1 MAIFAVN
8 YRKMSMTMNEDKQM
22 SVTAEQEN
30 RTENTPVS
38 MLDYIPQM
46 SGSKGFVVNIN
57 NRWLNGKE
65 GAITDAR
72 GDNHYRFYLMRNSNI
87 VYKNPEDNPIVAVGI
102 VAYWLH
108 HRQNNDRFATWDG
121 LTQNY
126 KQAIPCQYKTYTS
139 ILYEN
144 FKNKREQEPDSW
156 RCNIEKE
163 FYTEYIIPLVTQQN
177 RVSAALLEYI
187 TPDDR
192 RLVQGLMQE
201 YLIYLNTKKME
212 YDKITTMSMPI
223 SYTKYDEQNEKLTI
237 IEKEV
242 DLSKT
247 IEKVAR
253 SAFDK
258 YLSEQTASD
267 EEIDEIFEENDERIT
282 KAENETFSSTDN
294 LSSVSESIQPISAS
308 ATPANT
314 KEEEWDDSF
323 DFIFDERVKPQEI
336 KRALAD
342 ISRPKK
348 ISEVRFYYVS
358 CRILEILNYLTEDA
372 LRTDFMRWINLH
384 FKCGWPDD
392 KEHKRRFSFALE
404 GSSKNLEKQH
414 PSQWDENTIKGGSG
428 IYHHQLAIKLKN
440 TFTQTMVNGKA
451 VDDSDS
457 FNKLRDRPEFLTGA
471 KKIYDEYHVPEEAYI
486 NNGK

>member
-1 MAIFAVN
+1 M
-8 YRKMSMTMNEDKQM
+8 
-22 SVTAEQEN
+22 
-30 RTENTPVS
+30 
-38 MLDYIPQM
+38 
-46 SGSKGFVVNIN
+46 
-57 NRWLNGKE
+57 
-65 GAITDAR
+65 
-72 GDNHYRFYLMRNSNI
+72 
-87 VYKNPEDNPIVAVGI
+87 
-102 VAYWLH
+102 
-108 HRQNNDRFATWDG
+108 
-121 LTQNY
+121 
-126 KQAIPCQYKTYTS
+126 
-139 ILYEN
+139 
-144 FKNKREQEPDSW
+144 
-156 RCNIEKE
+156 
-163 FYTEYIIPLVTQQN
+163 
-177 RVSAALLEYI
+177 SAALLEYI

-201 YLIYLNTKKME
+201 YVIYLNTKKME
-212 YDKITTMSMPI
+212 YDKITTMRMPI

-267 EEIDEIFEENDERIT
+267 EDIDEIFEENDERIT

-404 GSSKNLEKQH
+404 GSSKNLEEQH

-440 TFTQTMVNGKA
+440 TFTQTIINGEA
-451 VDDSDS
+451 IDNSNS
-457 FNKLRDRPEFLTGA
+457 FEHLIDRPLFLSGA
-471 KKIYDEYHVPEEAYI
+471 KLIFDKYHVPTEAYI
-486 NNGK
+486 NNGE